1 MKLNTSLLLGLAE
14 FAPTRDVRD
23 WLNGVMIDVT
33 RPEYPALVATDGNGL
48 IVALVNGEDDDLSQ
62 VPCLLLTKA
71 DLAGLPAGKD
81 AVLTFD
87 EHRVTITVLGVKGF
101 TRTIT
106 GTVISLPN
114 WRKVVNQKGTKPAP
128 AALACALAGRFAA
141 FAKKNKTEAV
151 IITAGTMDPSPVW
164 FDKRPDLFGAIMPRT
179 DSLNVEAPAWTR
191 AGGL

>member
-14 FAPTRDVRD
+14 FAPTNDVRYY
-23 WLNGVMIDVT
+23 LNGIMADFT

-48 IVALVNGEDDDLSQ
+48 IAALVNGDDDDLSQ

-71 DLAGLPAGKD
+71 DLAGLPAGKE

-106 GTVISLPN
+106 STVISVPN
-114 WRKVVNQKGTKPAP
+114 WRKVINQPATKPAP
-128 AALACALAGRFAA
+128 AALACSLAGRFAA
-141 FAKKNKTEAV
+141 FAKKNKTGAV
-151 IITAGTMDPSPVW
+151 VVTAGPMDPSAVW
-164 FDKRPDLFGAIMPRT
+164 FDKRPDLFGAVMPRT
-179 DSLNVEAPAWTR
+179 DALNVEAPAWTR
-191 AGGL
+191 AE